1 MSFLEKG
8 EIVPVVNEK
17 KHIGGWLLFFIISI
31 TILSPL
37 MNIFTLISTLYQ
49 IIPIAGQYPGLLTIS
64 VIDAILSLGLTVL
77 GIYAGIKLWAVKPR
91 AVKTAK
97 MFLYAYLIYSVIAC
111 LLPYM
116 IGLSSEATQAM
127 VGTVLYSLFKG
138 LLFSVIWLI
147 YLNKSHRVY
156 NTYS

>member
-64 VIDAILSLGLTVL
+64 VIDAILSLGLTV
-77 GIYAGIKLWAVKPR
+77 
-91 AVKTAK
+91 
-97 MFLYAYLIYSVIAC
+97 
-111 LLPYM
+111 
-116 IGLSSEATQAM
+116 
-127 VGTVLYSLFKG
+127 
-138 LLFSVIWLI
+138 
-147 YLNKSHRVY
+147 
-156 NTYS
+156 